1 VAAISGA
8 NPAATTNKQRLTTLN
23 GGGGAPSPQIR
34 RGSRAST
41 ELAMNEG
48 ADPSFD
54 ESRGV
59 VIGGAKG
66 MGTFEKSYEIEG
78 ERSELYGQEDE
89 GGRRYQLVDSESL
102 PIGPLFIDITDERTV
117 VDLVRAVDEALGLSA
132 A

>member
-1 VAAISGA
+1 
-8 NPAATTNKQRLTTLN
+8 
-23 GGGGAPSPQIR
+23 
-34 RGSRAST
+34 
-41 ELAMNEG
+41 
-48 ADPSFD
+48 
-54 ESRGV
+54 
-59 VIGGAKG
+59 